1 MCHFFS
7 LFLFFIIFYY
17 FYYFY
22 SIGYIYI
29 IQYTLKN
36 YSYFTLLLY
45 LFALFFICWFSIYLI
60 FKIHLQIEL
69 IFHFIYSVFTFI
81 LRIRAFQMVFFVCL
95 FCFLLQAHGR
105 PAFCTSLCPR
115 FLSHMKARPKDFC
128 PPYYRSSKF
137 TQQRPSSHGKV
148 QNTHASTAPKSQ
160 MLQGEGLL
168 MKHLDLSLLTP
179 LSPQAC
185 SVAKASSHQACR

>member
-1 MCHFFS
+1 MYLHHSIYFKKLQ
-7 LFLFFIIFYY
+7 LFYIVVVSFCFIFY
-17 FYYFY
+17 
-22 SIGYIYI
+22 
-29 IQYTLKN
+29 
-36 YSYFTLLLY
+36 LLVLHLPNLQNSLTDRVDFSLY
-45 LFALFFICWFSIYLI
+45 LFCFYIYFKNKSISNG
-60 FKIHLQIEL
+60 F
-69 IFHFIYSVFTFI
+69 
-81 LRIRAFQMVFFVCL
+81 FFVCL

-179 LSPQAC
+179 LSPQVC

>member
-1 MCHFFS
+1 
-7 LFLFFIIFYY
+7 
-17 FYYFY
+17 
-22 SIGYIYI
+22 
-29 IQYTLKN
+29 
-36 YSYFTLLLY
+36 
-45 LFALFFICWFSIYLI
+45 
-60 FKIHLQIEL
+60 
-69 IFHFIYSVFTFI
+69 
-81 LRIRAFQMVFFVCL
+81 MVFFVCL

-185 SVAKASSHQACR
+185 SVAKASSHQACRQLCVQLCLLNSKSILSSEDVPTAPPFWWSPGVKSLVLGDLPLLSEPSL

>member
-1 MCHFFS
+1 MYLHHSIYFKKLQ
-7 LFLFFIIFYY
+7 LFYIVVVSFCFIFY
-17 FYYFY
+17 
-22 SIGYIYI
+22 
-29 IQYTLKN
+29 
-36 YSYFTLLLY
+36 LLV
-45 LFALFFICWFSIYLI
+45 SIYLI

-81 LRIRAFQMVFFVCL
+81 LRIRAFQMGFFVCL